1 MSSVTM
7 DAKDLRD
14 DASPAEQRR
23 GLLAACEVALEAARA
38 AGATEAE
45 AFAGASVEA
54 TCQLEGPA
62 IKLTRENAHQALG
75 LRVFHEGRLGF
86 VASNQLDP
94 ESLRQLA
101 GDAVALAKRSPVDE
115 HNGLIAESAVGEGP
129 DLCSPELWD
138 RGPEDAVTG
147 GRALLERLGGID
159 PRISIDS
166 GSFSLRRGSSALVN
180 SRGARAAQ
188 SDGGQSFYVM
198 GLAAEG
204 DDVGSFDYDSD
215 FLRQDAGLEE
225 ALTRVTGNFA
235 ENVLGN
241 LGARAAES
249 YKGQVLFGPSAFADV
264 FVRPLVSACS
274 ALAVQRGRSALADK
288 LGEQIGTSA
297 LSITDDPTDRDL
309 AGAGAFDRE
318 GVPTRRFE
326 LVTDGVLRAWLHNG
340 YSAAVDG
347 VEPTGHAAG
356 GTRSV
361 PGLGPHALC
370 VAPGDGGDREAMLA
384 SLGQGLLVQR
394 FSGSVDPVSGD
405 FSGVAKSSRWVSGGQ
420 VTHGVGETLISGNA
434 FEALGSILSLS
445 STAERRGGSM
455 RLPWALVDGLS
466 VTAG

>member
-1 MSSVTM
+1 MSSLTL
-7 DAKDLRD
+7 DAQDLRD
-14 DASPAEQRR
+14 EASPPEQRR

-45 AFAGASVEA
+45 AFAAASVEA
-54 TCQLEGPA
+54 TCQLEGSA

-101 GDAVALAKRSPVDE
+101 GEAVALARRSPRDE
-115 HNGLIAESAVGEGP
+115 HNGLLATEVLGEAP
-129 DLCSPELWD
+129 DLCSAELWE
-138 RGPEDAVTG
+138 RGPEDAVVG
-147 GRALLERLGGID
+147 ARALLERLGDID

-166 GSFSLRRGSSALVN
+166 GSFSLRRGSSALAN

-204 DDVGSFDYDSD
+204 EDVGSFDYDSD
-215 FLRQDAGLEE
+215 FLRQPDGLED
-225 ALTRVTGNFA
+225 ALERVTGNFA
-235 ENVLGN
+235 RNVLGN
-241 LGARAAES
+241 LGARPAQS
-249 YKGQVLFGPSAFADV
+249 YKGPVLFGPSAFADV
-264 FVRPLVSACS
+264 FIGPLVSACS

-288 LGEQIGTSA
+288 LGERIGTTS
-297 LSITDDPTDRDL
+297 LSIVDDPTDREL

-318 GVPTRRFE
+318 GVPTQRFE

-347 VEPTGHAAG
+347 VAPTGHAAG

-384 SLGQGLLVQR
+384 SLGRGLLVQR

-405 FSGVAKSSRWVSGGQ
+405 FSGVAKSSRWVEGGQ
-420 VTHGVGETLISGNA
+420 VQYGVGETLISGNA
-434 FEALGSILSLS
+434 FEALGSVLSLS
-445 STAERRGGSM
+445 SIAERRGGSM